1 MLNYRYE
8 TAIATATGNCMWL
21 IRIIN
26 IDESGKI
33 ETFDTDKVWNSLDTA
48 IEEITNGLNRL
59 GYVAQWDRT
68 DRMNIHCT
76 TDDGMLVQIVPVS
89 VGD

>member
-8 TAIATATGNCMWL
+8 MAIAAATGNCMWL

-33 ETFDTDKVWNSLDTA
+33 ETFDTDKVWSDLDTA
-48 IEEITNGLNRL
+48 IEQVTNDLNRL
-59 GYVAQWDRT
+59 GYVAEWDRT
-68 DRMNIHCT
+68 DRMNTHCT